1 MKNNRATKDLLI
13 RELKLN
19 IMSFEKAE
27 KTKTIEYDKL
37 LGSLADYKL
46 VIRKF
51 KKSRYLVGN

>member
-19 IMSFEKAE
+19 IKSFEKAQ
-27 KTKTIEYDKL
+27 KTKIIDYDKL

-51 KKSRYLVGN
+51 KKSRYLV